1 MKPHK
6 TEIDLPALKYI
17 LEKLNEPTYV
27 VFGSHE
33 LSEDQIKTLEDL
45 DCKYEYV
52 EPKFLCEP
60 EDYFYIVPSKILNDY
75 CYKME
80 DYYE

>member
-1 MKPHK
+1 MDSYK
-6 TEIDLPALKYI
+6 TEIDLVALKSI
-17 LEKLNEPTYV
+17 LETINKPEYV
-27 VFGSHE
+27 VYGSQH

-45 DCKYEYV
+45 SCEYEYV

-75 CYKME
+75 CYKE

>member
-1 MKPHK
+1 MEVHK
-6 TEIDLPALKYI
+6 TEIDLSALKYI
-17 LEKLNEPTYV
+17 IEKINEPTYII
-27 VFGSHE
+27 FGSHE

-60 EDYFYIVPSKILNDY
+60 EDMFFVIPSKILNDY
-75 CYKME
+75 YYKE

>member
-1 MKPHK
+1 MTPYK
-6 TEIDLPALKYI
+6 TEINWPAFKYI
-17 LEKLNEPTYV
+17 LEKINEPTYV
-27 VFGSHE
+27 IFGSHE

-45 DCKYEYV
+45 GCKYEYV

-75 CYKME
+75 CYKE

>member
-1 MKPHK
+1 MDSYK
-6 TEIDLPALKYI
+6 TEIDLVALKSI
-17 LEKLNEPTYV
+17 LETINKPEYV
-27 VFGSHE
+27 VYGSQH

-45 DCKYEYV
+45 SCKYEYV
-52 EPKFLCEP
+52 EPNILGEP
-60 EDYFYIVPSKILNDY
+60 EDCFYIVPSEILNDY